1 MGASDSESLPAIGF
15 LTVVTI
21 PDQGL
26 VGGYLV
32 LNAAARPLEF
42 HCTTPVRANR
52 AQEILY
58 GPTLRPYLFGEQIGK
73 TLLARSKTKPLLA
86 LTDVQDVLA
95 ARDFTPLPVVFVVP
109 SAIHTTTSDN
119 GEHLHTNA
127 SRELSLE
134 QSPPNKPW
142 ASDKLIEFSLGGQ
155 RVAIGEAFQ
164 KDQQAVQESW
174 QATIGGF
181 DLREPFGRIRE
192 AIEESQGGSR

>member
-1 MGASDSESLPAIGF
+1 M
-15 LTVVTI
+15 
-21 PDQGL
+21 
-26 VGGYLV
+26 
-32 LNAAARPLEF
+32 
-42 HCTTPVRANR
+42 
-52 AQEILY
+52 
-58 GPTLRPYLFGEQIGK
+58 
-73 TLLARSKTKPLLA
+73 ARSKTKPLLA

-109 SAIHTTTSDN
+109 KTIHTTTSDN

-134 QSPPNKPW
+134 QSPPNQPCQAATCL

-155 RVAIGEAFQ
+155 RVAIREAFQ
-164 KDQQAVQESW
+164 KDQHAVQESW
-174 QATIGGF
+174 QATIGSF